1 MERSMHRVLVLFAL
15 SVPGPA
21 GAQIIEV
28 SEIRS
33 AGDHAPGAATVLTR
47 PSAQIWLAGG
57 NGNGNGNTGSNNGNG
72 NQTNG
77 NGNFGTG
84 NGRGNGGGSGPRS

>member
-1 MERSMHRVLVLFAL
+1 MHRVLVLFAL

-57 NGNGNGNTGSNNGNG
+57 NGNGNGNGNTGSNNGND

-84 NGRGNGGGSGPRS
+84 NGRGNSGGSGPRS